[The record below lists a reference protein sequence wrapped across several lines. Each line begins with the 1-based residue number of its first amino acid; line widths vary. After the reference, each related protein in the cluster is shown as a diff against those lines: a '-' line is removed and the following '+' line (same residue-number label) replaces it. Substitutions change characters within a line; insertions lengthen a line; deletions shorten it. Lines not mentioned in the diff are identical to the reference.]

1 MTKILFICHGN
12 ICRSVIA
19 EMVMKERCRRAG
31 VEELFEIA
39 SAAVSRE
46 EIGNDIYP
54 PAKRK
59 LREKGIPFTSHA
71 ARQITRA
78 DYAYY
83 DYIICADRSNL
94 RWLERIIGEDTEHK
108 VSLMMA
114 WPKSQNS
121 LANNRSS
128 KARKE
133 MSNLKSQMS
142 NHKSPASADREK
154 SQMTSPMSPIP
165 GTRAISKRPI
175 AISTSPAPPYCA
187 NYYPKP

>member
-12 ICRSVIA
+12 ICRSVMA
-19 EMVMKERCRRAG
+19 EMVMKELCRQAG
-31 VEELFEIA
+31 VDKLFEID

-59 LREKGIPFTSHA
+59 LRDKGIPFTFHA

-78 DYAYY
+78 DYDNY

-94 RWLERIIGEDTEHK
+94 RWLERIIGEDTAHK

-114 WPKSQNS
+114 WPNFQ
-121 LANNRSS
+121 SS
-128 KARKE
+128 IF
-133 MSNLKSQMS
+133 NYQI
-142 NHKSPASADREK
+142 
-154 SQMTSPMSPIP
+154 TSPTFPILGIP
-165 GTRAISKRPI
+165 AISKPLI
-175 AISTSPAPPYCA
+175 VT
-187 NYYPKP
+187 

>member
-1 MTKILFICHGN
+1 
-12 ICRSVIA
+12 
-19 EMVMKERCRRAG
+19 MKELCQQAD
-31 VEELFEIA
+31 VEKQFVIA

-59 LREKGIPFTSHA
+59 LREKGIPFELHA

-94 RWLERIIGEDTEHK
+94 RWLERIIGEDTDHN

-114 WPKSQNS
+114 WVGHTRDVADPWYTGDFEEAYQDIDVSC
-121 LANNRSS
+121 
-128 KARKE
+128 KAILKE
-133 MSNLKSQMS
+133 LV
-142 NHKSPASADREK
+142 
-154 SQMTSPMSPIP
+154 
-165 GTRAISKRPI
+165 
-175 AISTSPAPPYCA
+175 
-187 NYYPKP
+187 

>member
-1 MTKILFICHGN
+1 
-12 ICRSVIA
+12 
-19 EMVMKERCRRAG
+19 MKERCRWAG
-31 VEELFEIA
+31 VGDLFEIA

-94 RWLERIIGEDTEHK
+94 RWLERIIGADTEHK

-114 WPKSQNS
+114 WPKFENS
-121 LANNRSS
+121 LVNNRSS
-128 KARKE
+128 KARQE
-133 MSNLKSQMS
+133 II
-142 NHKSPASADREK
+142 NHKSQITNLKYQITNDVSDVSDVSDPWYTGDFEAAYRDIDRSCSAILR
-154 SQMTSPMSPIP
+154 QLLP
-165 GTRAISKRPI
+165 
-175 AISTSPAPPYCA
+175 
-187 NYYPKP
+187 

>member
-12 ICRSVIA
+12 ICRSVMA
-19 EMVMKERCRRAG
+19 EMVMKELCRQAG
-31 VEELFEIA
+31 VDNLFEID

-59 LREKGIPFTSHA
+59 LREKGIPFTFHA

-78 DYAYY
+78 DYDYY

-94 RWLERIIGEDTEHK
+94 RWLERIIGEDTAHK

-114 WPKSQNS
+114 WPKSPYS
-121 LANNRSS
+121 ASRS
-128 KARKE
+128 E
-133 MSNLKSQMS
+133 EISNVKSQISNDVPDVSDPWYTGDFEAAYSDIDESCRAILKSIKHQ
-142 NHKSPASADREK
+142 
-154 SQMTSPMSPIP
+154 T
-165 GTRAISKRPI
+165 
-175 AISTSPAPPYCA
+175 
-187 NYYPKP
+187 